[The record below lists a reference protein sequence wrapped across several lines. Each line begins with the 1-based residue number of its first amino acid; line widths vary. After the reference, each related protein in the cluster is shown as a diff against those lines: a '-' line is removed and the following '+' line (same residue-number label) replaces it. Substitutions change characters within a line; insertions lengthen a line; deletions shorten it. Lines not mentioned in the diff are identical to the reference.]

1 MTVLDFE
8 VMKGVIKFKLH
19 ICNEKVRLCRGVCL
33 GPQHCLEAQP
43 GSKGR
48 VWTRV
53 HVMDGKVRRHS
64 AFKDAFKV
72 NCSLLTC

>member
-19 ICNEKVRLCRGVCL
+19 ICNEK
-33 GPQHCLEAQP
+33 EAQP

>member
-19 ICNEKVRLCRGVCL
+19 ICNEK
-33 GPQHCLEAQP
+33 EAQP

-53 HVMDGKVRRHS
+53 HVMDGKV
-64 AFKDAFKV
+64 
-72 NCSLLTC
+72 

>member
-43 GSKGR
+43 GSKGTSTTATSLMNSLNTPS
-48 VWTRV
+48 TRKTN
-53 HVMDGKVRRHS
+53 DQ
-64 AFKDAFKV
+64 
-72 NCSLLTC
+72 